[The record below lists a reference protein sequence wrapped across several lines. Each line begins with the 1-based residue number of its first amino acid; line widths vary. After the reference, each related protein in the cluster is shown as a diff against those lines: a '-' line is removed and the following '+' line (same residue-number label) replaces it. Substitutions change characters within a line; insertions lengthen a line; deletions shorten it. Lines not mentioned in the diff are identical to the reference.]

1 MKCPQCGSEMVL
13 DTHRKIPLEM
23 CYNCGYIEGRN
34 IGTKEKGAT
43 NYEHLKKLN
52 FNEMVAFLSRK
63 LNMPEE
69 RFAKWLDDEA

>member
-1 MKCPQCGSEMVL
+1 MKSEKLWYFPSENGLQSVAEG
-13 DTHRKIPLEM
+13 DTM
-23 CYNCGYIEGRN
+23 
-34 IGTKEKGAT
+34 
-43 NYEHLKKLN
+43 KKLN